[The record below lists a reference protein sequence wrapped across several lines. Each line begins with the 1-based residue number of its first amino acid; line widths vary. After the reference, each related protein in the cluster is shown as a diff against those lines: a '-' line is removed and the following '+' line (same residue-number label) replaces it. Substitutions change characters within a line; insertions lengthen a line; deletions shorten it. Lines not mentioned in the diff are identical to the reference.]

1 MDRKIDLDTQYVALR
16 LIPSDEWER
25 MSDVDDSE
33 KPDSYQSRLEMYRGH
48 DIKEEELVENG
59 EYRKFVLIRGGAGI
73 GKSTLVQHL
82 LRKWACGEWAPHLKL
97 LFLLDLR
104 WFACIPNEIS
114 LSELFNGCAVHRT
127 GAICIGEDWLSEHE
141 MEVGVILG

>member
-59 EYRKFVLIRGGAGI
+59 EYRKFLSVGALE
-73 GKSTLVQHL
+73 LVNRH
-82 LRKWACGEWAPHLKL
+82 
-97 LFLLDLR
+97 
-104 WFACIPNEIS
+104 WFNTSFA
-114 LSELFNGCAVHRT
+114 NGHAGNGRP
-127 GAICIGEDWLSEHE
+127 I
-141 MEVGVILG
+141 